1 MEQRR
6 FHVDPVHGEFILL
19 EWDTSLN
26 GWMPAI
32 EILMGWQRGM
42 HRIFGQANNSSQLVT
57 LPDFTAWSRLSP
69 AEVPLIRTPL
79 ARPWIQNQFIEHA
92 NDIEDMFRIAGI
104 DEPDLSLAIRAS
116 LSASPPTSRGP
127 PQPLPP
133 PFPAHLVSPVLASAE
148 ADRKICP
155 ITMEPIQ
162 KRTAAITSCGH
173 IFQKKA
179 IQEWLA
185 SHETCPECRQRC
197 SL

>member
-6 FHVDPVHGEFILL
+6 FHADPVHGEFMLL
-19 EWDTSLN
+19 EWDDSRN
-26 GWMPAI
+26 GWMPAV

-42 HRIFGQANNSSQLVT
+42 HRIFGQTSNSSQLVT
-57 LPDFTAWSRLSP
+57 LPDFMTWSRLSP

-79 ARPWIQNQFIEHA
+79 ARPWIQNQFIEYA
-92 NDIEDMFRIAGI
+92 NDLEDMFRIAGI

-116 LSASPPTSRGP
+116 LSAPPRPRET
-127 PQPLPP
+127 PP
-133 PFPAHLVSPVLASAE
+133 PPPAFPAHLVGPVLASAE

-155 ITMEPIQ
+155 ITMDPIR

-185 SHETCPECRQRC
+185 SHDTCPECRQRC